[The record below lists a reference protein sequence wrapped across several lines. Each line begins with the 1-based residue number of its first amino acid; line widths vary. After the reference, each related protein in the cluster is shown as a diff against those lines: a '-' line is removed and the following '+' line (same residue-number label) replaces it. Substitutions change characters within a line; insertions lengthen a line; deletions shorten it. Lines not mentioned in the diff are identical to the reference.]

1 MTLDR
6 RVAVLR
12 NAFPNMNDELLT
24 YVAQSARELHVAAG
38 DRICEEGEAGDAF
51 YLILAGRVQVSK
63 FLELGASRLLNE
75 LQPGQFFGELALIE
89 DAPRIASVHALEET
103 TLLAITRDDFQNL
116 LADSPAMA
124 VSIMRAVAARLRDSD
139 RRAIGEL
146 RRKNEELARAYAE
159 LKDVVQ
165 RKSDFLT
172 VVAHEL
178 RTPLTSIK
186 GYAHLIRTG
195 MFQGK
200 DVYQA
205 LSVIVNNTD
214 AIVRLINNILFL
226 QELELIPPT
235 FEPVDLRQLV
245 ASVVDAMRLRAS
257 EYDLTFNVSLPP
269 DLPKVRG
276 DLDGLAQAI
285 GALIDN
291 AVKFSPHGGEIK
303 VSAQCHA
310 GLLELSIA
318 DPGVGI
324 PPDQIYHI
332 FDRFHHLEAVG
343 EHLFSGVGLGLPIA
357 RQVVEQHDGHI
368 SVVSRLGDGSTFTIR
383 LPVIREPMLAG
394 EST

>member
-245 ASVVDAMRLRAS
+245 ASVVDAMRSRAS

>member
-6 RVAVLR
+6 RVEVLR
-12 NAFPNMNDELLT
+12 NAFPNMNDDLLT
-24 YVAQSARELHVAAG
+24 SVARSARERHAAAG
-38 DRICEEGEAGDAF
+38 DCICEEGEVGDAF
-51 YLILAGRVQVSK
+51 YLILSGRVQVSK
-63 FLELGASRLLNE
+63 FLEPGAAHLLNE
-75 LQPGQFFGELALIE
+75 LRPGQFFGELALIE
-89 DAPRIASVHALEET
+89 DAPRMASVHALEET
-103 TLLAITRDDFQNL
+103 TLLAITQDDFHNL

-124 VSIMRAVAARLRDSD
+124 VSIMRAMVARLRDSN
-139 RRAIGEL
+139 RRAIEDL
-146 RRKNEELARAYAE
+146 RHKNEELAKAYAE
-159 LKDVVQ
+159 LQEVVQ

-172 VVAHEL
+172 VIAHEL

-186 GYAHLIRTG
+186 GYVHLIRTG
-195 MFQGK
+195 MFHGE
-200 DVYQA
+200 DVHQA

-235 FEPVDLRQLV
+235 FELIDLRRLV
-245 ASVVDAMRLRAS
+245 ASVVDAVRSRAS
-257 EYDLTFNVSLPP
+257 EYHLTFNVSLPP

-276 DLDGLAQAI
+276 DLDGLTQAI

-343 EHLFSGVGLGLPIA
+343 EHLFGGVGLGLPIA
-357 RQVVEQHDGHI
+357 RQVIEQHDGHI
-368 SVVSRLGDGSTFTIR
+368 SVVSRLGEGSTFTIR
-383 LPVIREPMLAG
+383 LPVMRERAM
-394 EST
+394 ER